1 MAENKLAI
9 YITESGEVALEV
21 EIKDNS
27 IWLSQAQIA
36 ELFSVDRTVVT
47 RHINNI
53 FRDDELE
60 EGSNVQKMHIAN
72 ADRPVKYYSLDVV
85 ISVGYRVNSKKAT
98 QFRIW
103 ANRVLRE
110 YLQRGYTID
119 QKRLKTQAEAFVE
132 LQKEINFIRK
142 KSKFYSSEGQA
153 EALLQIIDE
162 SLEKLN
168 KDNRV

>member
-1 MAENKLAI
+1 MTENKLAI
-9 YITESGEVALEV
+9 YITDSGEVALEV

-36 ELFSVDRTVVT
+36 ELFAIDRTVVT
-47 RHINNI
+47 RHIGNI

-60 EGSNVQKMHIAN
+60 EASNVQKMHIAN

-103 ANRVLRE
+103 ANRVLQS
-110 YLQRGYTID
+110 YLQQGYVIN
-119 QKRLKTQAEAFVE
+119 QKRLENQAEAIID
-132 LQKEINFIRK
+132 LHKEINFIRK

-168 KDNRV
+168 KSEY